1 MSMPFLPLYVTDY
14 EADTAHLSLEEDG
27 IYMRLLRLCWRTP
40 GCSIPTD
47 PAWITRML
55 RITEDQ
61 FERHAKPVLG
71 EFFVAKGGRYT
82 QPRLLRE
89 HDKATRTCHARKES
103 GSRGGKAKAL
113 KSREIDP
120 SKPSSKTV
128 ANLYHLEPDIELY
141 IPNTNVF
148 GSEAA
153 VEQVSVAVED
163 AVEEP
168 VEDLSRILW
177 GRWVR
182 WMIECGV
189 AERAAR
195 SMIGKWRKV
204 TDDMTICRAFEDA
217 QREGVVDPIP
227 WMRVRLEKPV
237 VDLNKIAM
245 ELGNEW
251 TASS

>member
-1 MSMPFLPLYVTDY
+1 
-14 EADTAHLSLEEDG
+14 
-27 IYMRLLRLCWRTP
+27 
-40 GCSIPTD
+40 
-47 PAWITRML
+47 ML

-71 EFFVAKGGRYT
+71 EFFIAKGGRYT

-113 KSREIDP
+113 KAREIDP

-128 ANLYHLEPDIELY
+128 AKLYHLEPDIELD
-141 IPNTNVF
+141 IPITNVI

-153 VEQVSVAVED
+153 VEPVSVAVEEV
-163 AVEEP
+163 VEEP

-177 GRWVR
+177 GRWVK

-237 VDLNKIAM
+237 VDLDKIAR

-251 TASS
+251 TTSS